1 MQVVDKRAYKFVI
14 VPRALVED
22 TALTHRDKA
31 VYMALCLYADNTTKQ
46 AYPSTLTLAT
56 KAGTSR
62 SGVFRSLKALEAGG
76 YIKRENRSNGAAA
89 KLTNIYYL
97 LDK

>member
-1 MQVVDKRAYKFVI
+1 MEIVDKRTFKFVI
-14 VPRALVED
+14 VPRSLVED
-22 TALTHRDKA
+22 AALTHRDKV

-46 AYPSTLTLAT
+46 AYPSTLTIAN

-62 SGVFRSLKALEAGG
+62 SGVFRSLRALEAGG